1 MSEFRYEHLDRL
13 IRAQLGDWEHAA
25 DALDDW
31 LFRKHRILSSSHG
44 LGLLLDLLADAGY
57 VVLNPAEIHG
67 WVAEGIPPARW
78 VLGADAPEEPD
89 HG

>member
-13 IRAQLGDWEHAA
+13 IRAQLGDWEGAA

-57 VVLNPAEIHG
+57 TVVPADRLADTATPPSPDSSLPAG
-67 WVAEGIPPARW
+67 WQ
-78 VLGADAPEEPD
+78 APED
-89 HG
+89 FDG